1 VVRVLAC
8 DNIIEHAEQYL
19 FRLHMSKSRIQV
31 LFNQAENREKTHNWV
46 GAANCFARIGS
57 LTTTMAF
64 FEKATILENA
74 GYALCRA
81 AFQAESNEEFR
92 ARCKRPIK
100 SYEKAVH
107 YFLRSEEVQRALGRC

>member
-1 VVRVLAC
+1 MVRVLAC

-64 FEKATILENA
+64 LKRLLSLKMLGTLYVAQPFKLKAMRNLE
-74 GYALCRA
+74 
-81 AFQAESNEEFR
+81 QD
-92 ARCKRPIK
+92 ARD
-100 SYEKAVH
+100 
-107 YFLRSEEVQRALGRC
+107 Q